1 MSSEQIE
8 IAIIQIIEELL
19 VIKRKYGAREK
30 RIWVKKWIKRRN
42 QFGASNTLLK
52 ELAVEDP
59 KSYFNFLRINEE
71 MFNTLLEKVR
81 LRIQKQDTMMRCAL
95 PPKLKLEVT
104 LRYLATGDSF
114 KTLQY
119 ISMVKRTH
127 VLCKNL
133 CIFQEWHSKI

>member
-59 KSYFNFLRINEE
+59 KSYFNCLRINEE

-81 LRIQKQDTMMRCAL
+81 IQKQETMMRCAL
-95 PPKLKLEVT
+95 PPKLKLEVM
-104 LRYLATGDSF
+104 LRYLATGDFF

-119 ISMVKRTH
+119 I
-127 VLCKNL
+127 C
-133 CIFQEWHSKI
+133 